1 MHAEPEVRST
11 APRMSRGLIPNA
23 SAWARRRWVS
33 CCPCDLA
40 YEPPDVGP
48 PSIVAKL
55 AAALELEQPWP
66 GRLSGREWRF
76 YRDLAGSVP
85 PVTPRYPG
93 GAISEDDRLAATLL
107 EDLGDRAGA
116 GRGGRRYPRKASRGV
131 LALGAAGLVTD
142 GQRGGNAVARDVR
155 RDAMAGA
162 PCSLW
167 PCRTSRVG
175 WRGPVLG
182 RETRRWGE

>member
-1 MHAEPEVRST
+1 
-11 APRMSRGLIPNA
+11 MSRGLIPNA
-23 SAWARRRWVS
+23 SAWARRTWVS

-40 YEPPDVGP
+40 YAPPDVGP

-93 GAISEDDRLAATLL
+93 AVGIVASPAA
-107 EDLGDRAGA
+107 
-116 GRGGRRYPRKASRGV
+116 
-131 LALGAAGLVTD
+131 ALGEL
-142 GQRGGNAVARDVR
+142 ARDVASR
-155 RDAMAGA
+155 LDGEEREAVTIRTRTVAREREAQRDAWQERVKARWDLSPMSTERMMTELARA
-162 PCSLW
+162 LPEDVLVVDDSI
-167 PCRTSRVG
+167 TSRSSL
-175 WRGPVLG
+175 LG
-182 RETRRWGE
+182 AINFNDPEQLL